1 VICLDEPTRGM
12 DRVHRDALAARLQAL
27 ARDGAAVVVAT
38 HDTEFAARFAERVV
52 LMGQGVVIAD
62 APTREVLSG
71 GWQFATDTAR
81 ILGEASGALTPE
93 QGAELLQ
100 RELVR

>member
-1 VICLDEPTRGM
+1 VI
-12 DRVHRDALAARLQAL
+12 
-27 ARDGAAVVVAT
+27 VAT
-38 HDTEFAARFAERVV
+38 HDTEFAARLADRVV

-62 APTREVLSG
+62 APTHEVLGG

-81 ILGEASGALTPE
+81 ILGEDAGALTPE
-93 QGAELLQ
+93 AGADLLE

>member
-1 VICLDEPTRGM
+1 M
-12 DRVHRDALAARLQAL
+12 DRAHKDALAARLEMLSAG
-27 ARDGAAVVVAT
+27 GAAVVVAT
-38 HDTEFAARFAERVV
+38 HDTEFAARFAQRVV

-62 APTREVLSG
+62 APTSEVLSG

-93 QGAELLQ
+93 QGAQLLQ
-100 RELVR
+100 QELVR

>member
-1 VICLDEPTRGM
+1 M
-12 DRVHRDALAARLQAL
+12 DRAHKDRLADRLHALAAR
-27 ARDGAAVVVAT
+27 GAAVVVAT
-38 HDTEFAARFAERVV
+38 HDTEFAARFAARVV

-62 APTREVLSG
+62 APTHEVLAG

-81 ILGEASGALTPE
+81 ILGAESGALTPE
-93 QGAELLQ
+93 EGAELLQ